1 MPGITRSMPLSSS
14 SSHSNV
20 SDALANL
27 TKAATAALTAVHGA
41 HEQAH
46 EELARLREERDD
58 AVKALHDV
66 QLDAKDLEVRQEGW
80 KAALE
85 KSDLTIKH
93 QTETITQLRAE
104 VQQWKT
110 QLSRLEDSS
119 RQEIEGWKDQHRR
132 AEHERSRLSA
142 RIEELVAGQLAWNAA
157 AHAYTATAPFTPRM
171 AYTNIEDPSSSS
183 SVTKRASTS
192 QPRRPGTPRA
202 TGSASHADEEDV
214 PATTARKSRAPRTSR
229 SAGRTERDRDQESW
243 SRNGSPIRPATAR
256 RKNKDAAA
264 DAPQANGSR
273 ATPRTPAASRA
284 NVSQAQSQL
293 QPRQHL
299 IRRVTAV
306 VDVKE
311 EEDTDGGLDEL
322 ESSASGSVYDPDD
335 QPPIP
340 PGGRRRR
347 ASNVSSR
354 QKRVHEGY
362 DDGDEDDGL
371 YEDNGGNDGEGY
383 ETGDDELLLGPKTQT
398 KKPPR
403 TQAGAARQSRAGA
416 GTKAAKKRKID
427 VDGGIP
433 SGRAGPVKAAKTR

>member
-1 MPGITRSMPLSSS
+1 M
-14 SSHSNV
+14 
-20 SDALANL
+20 
-27 TKAATAALTAVHGA
+27 
-41 HEQAH
+41 Q
-46 EELARLREERDD
+46 
-58 AVKALHDV
+58 
-66 QLDAKDLEVRQEGW
+66 Q
-80 KAALE
+80 
-85 KSDLTIKH
+85 IKH

-110 QLSRLEDSS
+110 QLMRLEDSS

-142 RIEELVAGQLAWNAA
+142 RIEELVAGQLAVRLMRPLPNRLLRSSFAQWNAA
-157 AHAYTATAPFTPRM
+157 AHAYTATAPFTPRL
-171 AYTNIEDPSSSS
+171 AYGNIEDPSSSS
-183 SVTKRASTS
+183 SATKRASTS
-192 QPRRPGTPRA
+192 QPRRPGTPRT
-202 TGSASHADEEDV
+202 TGSTSHADDGDVDV
-214 PATTARKSRAPRTSR
+214 PTAIATTARKSRAPRTSR
-229 SAGRTERDRDQESW
+229 SVGRAERDRDQESR
-243 SRNGSPIRPATAR
+243 SRNGSPIRAATAR

-264 DAPQANGSR
+264 DVPQANGSR
-273 ATPRTPAASRA
+273 VTPRTPATSRA

-306 VDVKE
+306 IDVKE

-362 DDGDEDDGL
+362 DDGDEDDGP
-371 YEDNGGNDGEGY
+371 YQDNGGDDGEEY
-383 ETGDDELLLGPKTQT
+383 ETGDDELLLGPKVCLLPKLT
-398 KKPPR
+398 
-403 TQAGAARQSRAGA
+403 
-416 GTKAAKKRKID
+416 
-427 VDGGIP
+427 
-433 SGRAGPVKAAKTR
+433 